1 MQRWLLALGL
11 LSGLALP
18 AMAACP
24 APVRGQALPPDAI
37 PQTLE
42 WFQWR
47 NVTNGLTE
55 HLRQTKVSRTR
66 DTTAVYRP

>member
-1 MQRWLLALGL
+1 M
-11 LSGLALP
+11 GLALP

-24 APVRGQALPPDAI
+24 AAVRGLTLPAEAI
-37 PQTLE
+37 SQTFE
-42 WFQWR
+42 WPEWR

-55 HLRQTKVSRTR
+55 YLRQTNMVSTR